1 MARDQEGGA
10 GRPPVSVP
18 PFVMPDDVRRTITD
32 HAERD
37 RPLECCGLLVG
48 RDRTVIAAVP
58 MRNVAASPT
67 RFRVD
72 DREHIGLRR
81 ALRLISPRA
90 HVIGVYHSHPTG
102 AARPSP
108 TDVAEAHYPDWL
120 YVIAGFVGSRVRVRG
135 FVPGAGRMWA
145 VRLVAGPGPRMATEN
160 ATTAGASS
168 PVRTD

>member
-1 MARDQEGGA
+1 MAGDREDGA
-10 GRPPVSVP
+10 GRRPVNAAA
-18 PFVMPDDVRRTITD
+18 FVLPHDVRLAIAS
-32 HAERD
+32 HAARD

-48 RDRTVIAAVP
+48 RGRTVIAAVP

-81 ALRLISPRA
+81 ALRLISPPA

-135 FVPGAGRMWA
+135 FVLGAGRMWA
-145 VRLVAGPGPRMATEN
+145 VRLVADPGPRMATEN